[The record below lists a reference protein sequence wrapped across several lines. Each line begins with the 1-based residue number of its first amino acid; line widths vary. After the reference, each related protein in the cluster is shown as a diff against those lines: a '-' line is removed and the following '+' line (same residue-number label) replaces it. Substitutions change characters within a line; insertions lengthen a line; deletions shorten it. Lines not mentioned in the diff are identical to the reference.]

1 MIAIAAVSENGGI
14 GRDGQLLFS
23 LRADLKRFRELT
35 LGHTVLLGRKT
46 LATFPGGKCLPGRRN
61 VVLTSDVSFAAPDAV
76 VVHSLP
82 EALAAAGE
90 DAFCIGGESVYR
102 QFLPYCGEVWLTQVL
117 AAPPADCFFPSLE
130 DFAEVSRSPVQ
141 EENGLSFQYVT
152 YIRRA

>member
-1 MIAIAAVSENGGI
+1 VIAIAAVSENGGI

-61 VVLTSDVSFAAPDAV
+61 VVLTSDLSFAAPDAV

-90 DAFCIGGESVYR
+90 EAFCIGGESIYR
-102 QFLPYCGEVWLTQVL
+102 QFLPYCSEVWLTQVL
-117 AAPPADCFFPSLE
+117 SAPPADCFFPSLE

-141 EENGLSFQYVT
+141 EESGLSFQYVT